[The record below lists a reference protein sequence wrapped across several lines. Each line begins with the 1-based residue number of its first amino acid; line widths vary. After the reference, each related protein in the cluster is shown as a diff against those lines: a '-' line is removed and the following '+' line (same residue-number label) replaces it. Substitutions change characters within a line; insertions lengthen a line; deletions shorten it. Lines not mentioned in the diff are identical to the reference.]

1 MNAIITRTYI
11 ILIPVLS
18 ILLSGCTEEK
28 SIKAAVV
35 SARKEASKIGV
46 EIMKKG
52 GSAFDAMIATD
63 LALTVCY
70 PNAGNISGGGF
81 LVYRTADGKTGSLD
95 YREKAPIAASRD
107 MYLDKNGNILPD
119 KSTLGGLAIGVPG
132 TVAGLEA
139 IHKKFGT
146 LPWKDLVQPAINL
159 ALNGYVVTEKQEL
172 SFAEKK
178 QDFIKINGQN
188 TFYAQNFREN
198 DTVKN
203 LALANTLKLIAKNGK
218 AGFYEGAIAND
229 LVERVQE
236 TGGIITHQDLL
247 SYEPV
252 WRDPINFQYK
262 DLKYIQWLP
271 HQVEVFV

>member
-203 LALANTLKLIAKNGK
+203 LALANTLKLIAKHGK
-218 AGFYEGAIAND
+218 AGFYEGTIAND

-262 DLKYIQWLP
+262 DSIL
-271 HQVEVFV
+271 

>member
-1 MNAIITRTYI
+1 MYSF
-11 ILIPVLS
+11 LS

-35 SARKEASKIGV
+35 SARKEASKIGI

-81 LVYRTADGKTGSLD
+81 LVYRTADGKKGSLD
-95 YREKAPIAASRD
+95 YREKAPIASSRD
-107 MYLDKNGNILPD
+107 MYLDKNGNIVPD

-146 LPWKDLVQPAINL
+146 LRWKDLVQPAINL
-159 ALNGYVVTEKQEL
+159 ALN
-172 SFAEKK
+172 
-178 QDFIKINGQN
+178 
-188 TFYAQNFREN
+188 
-198 DTVKN
+198 
-203 LALANTLKLIAKNGK
+203 
-218 AGFYEGAIAND
+218 
-229 LVERVQE
+229 
-236 TGGIITHQDLL
+236 
-247 SYEPV
+247 
-252 WRDPINFQYK
+252 
-262 DLKYIQWLP
+262 
-271 HQVEVFV
+271 